1 MTIAFTLFGE
11 GKMEDSN
18 RKQKQDLV
26 YTHALA
32 SIGFGCM
39 IGWDVIGLFS
49 PALPFLAFAD
59 LSYALLLRS
68 AGIAAI
74 AISYIFYRKY
84 ASVIFAKRTKM
95 CVLAG
100 ALSIPAAL
108 LTMAHLAFDIPFV
121 IDITTWI
128 LFGAGNSL
136 MCVLWC
142 SYLSMI
148 EPRGTGFVVGWG
160 AALGTTL
167 FCIATCVSPS
177 LLSVGLTALLALASV
192 ALLNLL
198 FGQTPRDRID
208 ELSRACTPPAPLTL
222 PAALSLATHGIVYG
236 FITFRICLISFE
248 AAVIVGGSG
257 LIGSLCVVVIARF
270 SKKID
275 FDNSL
280 AQRITQPLIVI
291 GLLLM
296 PLLDTAGMILCG
308 CIINNAL
315 AFMNLITWNSVCVE
329 NAEFHLQ
336 PIARYSGRQIPLW
349 TGFLLGALLMLAVS
363 PALNENVAIGLY
375 VNVALASLA
384 IIAFAVYGADDS
396 EAKERLEHLMT
407 IPEEECIDQETTD
420 SQSFRETCDAVGEQ
434 YGLSPREK
442 DVFFLLAKGR
452 NAKYIQEELCISTS
466 TVKTHIY
473 RIYRKM
479 GISSQQLLID
489 SVEDWNK

>member
-1 MTIAFTLFGE
+1 
-11 GKMEDSN
+11 
-18 RKQKQDLV
+18 
-26 YTHALA
+26 
-32 SIGFGCM
+32 M

-49 PALPFLAFAD
+49 PALSLLAFAD
-59 LSYALLLRS
+59 LSYALFLRS
-68 AGIAAI
+68 VGIAAI
-74 AISYIFYRKY
+74 AVSYIAYRKY
-84 ASVIFAKRTKM
+84 AGIIFAHRTKM
-95 CVLAG
+95 SILAG
-100 ALSIPAAL
+100 ALSIPVAL
-108 LTMAHLAFDIPFV
+108 LATAHLAFDVPFV
-121 IDITTWI
+121 IDIVTWV

-148 EPRGTGFVVGWG
+148 EPRGTGFTVGWG
-160 AALGTTL
+160 AALGTIL
-167 FCIATCVSPS
+167 FCITTCVSPT
-177 LLSVGLTALLALASV
+177 LLSLGLTMLLVVASV

-198 FGQTPRDRID
+198 FGQTPRERVD
-208 ELSRACTPPAPLTL
+208 ELRQACTPPAPLTL

-236 FITFRICLISFE
+236 FITFRICSISFE

-257 LIGSLCVVVIARF
+257 LIGSLCVVAIARF

-280 AQRITQPLIVI
+280 AQRVTQPLIVI

-296 PLLDTAGMILCG
+296 PLLDTTGMIICG
-308 CIINNAL
+308 CLINNAL
-315 AFMNLITWNSVCVE
+315 AFMNIITWNSVCVE

-349 TGFLLGALLMLAVS
+349 AGFLLGALLMLTVS
-363 PALNENVAIGLY
+363 PILNESITIGFY
-375 VNVALASLA
+375 VTVALASLVVV
-384 IIAFAVYGADDS
+384 AFAVYGADDS

-407 IPEEECIDQETTD
+407 VPEEESVDQEATD
-420 SQSFRETCDAVGEQ
+420 SQSFRETCDEVGDR

-479 GISSQQLLID
+479 GINSQQLLID
-489 SVEDWNK
+489 SVEDWGR

>member
-1 MTIAFTLFGE
+1 
-11 GKMEDSN
+11 MEDSV
-18 RKQKQDLV
+18 RKQKQDLI
-26 YTHALA
+26 YMYALA

-49 PALPFLAFAD
+49 PVLPLLAFTD
-59 LSYALLLRS
+59 LSGALLLRS
-68 AGIAAI
+68 VDIAAI
-74 AISYIFYRKY
+74 AVSYIVYRKF
-84 ASVIFAKRTKM
+84 AAQIFAARTQM
-95 CVLAG
+95 SIVAG
-100 ALSIPAAL
+100 ALSLPAAVL
-108 LTMAHLAFDIPFV
+108 AAAHLAIDIPFAL
-121 IDITTWI
+121 DIIAWVM
-128 LFGAGNSL
+128 FGAGNSL

-148 EPRGTGFVVGWG
+148 PPKGTGFTVGWG
-160 AALGTTL
+160 AALGTVL
-167 FCIATCVSPS
+167 FCIATCVVPTILS
-177 LLSVGLTALLALASV
+177 LTLSALLVVATV

-198 FGQTPRDRID
+198 FAQTPRERID

-236 FITFRICLISFE
+236 FITFRICSISFE

-257 LIGSLCVVVIARF
+257 LIGSLCVVAIARF
-270 SKKID
+270 SKKFD

-280 AQRITQPLIVI
+280 AQRVTQPIIVL

-296 PLLDTAGMILCG
+296 PMLDAPGMIVCG

-315 AFMNLITWNSVCVE
+315 AFMNIITWNSVCTE

-336 PIARYSGRQIPLW
+336 PIARFSGRQIPLW
-349 TGFLLGALLMLAVS
+349 AGFLLGALLMLIVGPVITIS
-363 PALNENVAIGLY
+363 ETSSIY
-375 VNVALASLA
+375 VTIVLASLVV
-384 IIAFAVYGADDS
+384 IAFAVYGADDS
-396 EAKERLEHLMT
+396 EAKEQLEALMT
-407 IPEEECIDQETTD
+407 VPEESPIDEEAHD
-420 SQSFRETCDAVGEQ
+420 SLTFRETCDEVGDR

-442 DVFFLLAKGR
+442 DVFYLLAKGR

-479 GISSQQLLID
+479 GINSQQLLID
-489 SVEDWNK
+489 SVEDWKK